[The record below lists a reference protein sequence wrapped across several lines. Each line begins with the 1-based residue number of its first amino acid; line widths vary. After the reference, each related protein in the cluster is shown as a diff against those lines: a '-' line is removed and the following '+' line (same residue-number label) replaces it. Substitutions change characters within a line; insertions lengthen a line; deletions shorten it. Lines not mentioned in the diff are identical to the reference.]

1 MSPDRRAAPAQSLL
15 LALAFSFCLTIPSIA
30 AAERGWKLDELIGS
44 DAISLRF
51 EHRTRYE
58 GLSDPF
64 RVANAGKVYTDVIAM
79 RTLVHGRVK
88 LPAGF
93 TIGAEL
99 QDSRAFRNGDT
110 ILNSTTVNSAEL
122 LRAYLEFKG
131 DVDGGTLTARGGRI
145 TMDVGSRRFVAR
157 NRYRN
162 TINGF
167 TGIDLDWHGDADRDN
182 LNVRAFFTL
191 PVQREPN
198 PQSPANRRNRLRDN
212 DVVFDTESFDVLFWG
227 LFAARDLDEALGL
240 EGVRGEVFLFGL
252 HESDASDRPTR
263 NRQLFTPGFRVFR
276 KPAKALVDFTV
287 EAALQAGQ
295 SRATGGSTRELDHLA
310 GFVHGT
316 LGYTFDAPWSPRLA
330 LRFDYASG
338 DSSAGDG
345 TNERFDTL
353 FGARR
358 FEWGPTG
365 IYGPFARA
373 NLITPGLRVQIKPC
387 KEVTAFTSVR
397 SYWLASKT
405 DGWTT
410 SGVADP
416 QGESGD
422 HLGTQI
428 ELRVRWRI
436 VPKTILLEAGY
447 AHLFAGEYIDTNS
460 LSSNSNRQ
468 GDSDYVYTQA
478 KFNF

>member
-1 MSPDRRAAPAQSLL
+1 MSPDRRAAPARSLF
-15 LALAFSFCLTIPSIA
+15 LALAFSCFLTMPSNA
-30 AAERGWKLDELIGS
+30 AAERGWKLDDLIGS

-64 RVANAGKVYTDVIAM
+64 RAANAGKAYTDVIAM
-79 RTLVHGRVK
+79 RTLLHGRVK

-110 ILNSTTVNSAEL
+110 VLNSTTVNSWEL
-122 LRAYLEFKG
+122 LRAYLEYRG
-131 DVDGGTLTARGGRI
+131 ELDGGTLTARGGRI

-167 TGIDLDWHGDADRDN
+167 TGIDLDWQGGADRDR

-198 PQSPANRRNRLRDN
+198 PQSGANRRNRLRDN
-212 DVVFDTESFDVLFWG
+212 DAVFDTESFDVLFWG
-227 LFAARDLDEALGL
+227 LFAARDLDDALGV
-240 EGVRGEVFLFGL
+240 EGVRGELFLFGL
-252 HESDASDRPTR
+252 HESDDADRPTR
-263 NRQLFTPGFRVFR
+263 NRQFYTPGFRVFR
-276 KPAKALVDFTV
+276 KPAKERVDFTV
-287 EAALQAGQ
+287 EAALQVGQ
-295 SRATGGSTRELDHLA
+295 SRATGGSTQELDHVA
-310 GFVHGT
+310 GFIHGT
-316 LGYTFDAPWSPRLA
+316 LGYTVDAPWSPRVA
-330 LRFDYASG
+330 LQFDYASG

-365 IYGPFARA
+365 IYGPFARS

-387 KEVTAFTSVR
+387 KAVTAFTSVR
-397 SYWLASKT
+397 TYWLASKT

-428 ELRVRWRI
+428 EFRVRWRI

-460 LSSNSNRQ
+460 GSSNSNRQ